1 MTIPR
6 IRTAFYISLAISFLR
21 SLSRKLLLPALL
33 RRHPSCDLSGY
44 DHLLYLSTSRCE
56 VNVLAIRGEI
66 DSDTR
71 ERILAAARAIFDRAH
86 YAGISGTSSPEFLLP
101 PHLSEVDA
109 STVTSMSC
117 YRWTLKNEL
126 HLLGLAGR
134 FVFL

>member
-6 IRTAFYISLAISFLR
+6 IRTAFYTALAISFLR
-21 SLSRKLLLPALL
+21 SLARKLAPPG
-33 RRHPSCDLSGY
+33 RPPSDDLSGY
-44 DHLLYLSTSRCE
+44 DHLLYLSTSRYE
-56 VNVLAIRGEI
+56 VNVLAIRGEL

-101 PHLSEVDA
+101 PRLSEVDA

-134 FVFL
+134 FRFL